1 MNTTVVNNSGCV
13 HLDVSIWSARAR
25 LRREDIPDADK
36 LPPEDLAT
44 MGSKRLFDPAK
55 MRIFNTL
62 KARAL
67 CGLDK
72 MGVRFL
78 GGWLMHEDKMDKANQ
93 MLEGVASEFNAAVQD
108 FLASYDAETEEWL
121 KAFPQWAGILRN
133 ALPSKDALRG
143 KFKFHWQLFKVEPI
157 AVATT
162 SNGNNLGATIGCL
175 GDTAL
180 EEVAGMIRD
189 IYEEVFKGKAT
200 VTRKSLRPVRTVLQK
215 LDGLS
220 YLHSDVGAAH
230 AFLRDAFMSV
240 DDTEKLKNPDIV
252 RMFSGLLSAMSSAE
266 AIKALC
272 ARRQTEQK
280 TDVLSMFDAATGRRE
295 EPAVPVEPDEMND
308 LLEKFKATA
317 GIINA
322 RGLF

>member
-1 MNTTVVNNSGCV
+1 
-13 HLDVSIWSARAR
+13 
-25 LRREDIPDADK
+25 
-36 LPPEDLAT
+36 
-44 MGSKRLFDPAK
+44 
-55 MRIFNTL
+55 
-62 KARAL
+62 
-67 CGLDK
+67 
-72 MGVRFL
+72 
-78 GGWLMHEDKMDKANQ
+78 
-93 MLEGVASEFNAAVQD
+93 
-108 FLASYDAETEEWL
+108 
-121 KAFPQWAGILRN
+121 
-133 ALPSKDALRG
+133 
-143 KFKFHWQLFKVEPI
+143 
-157 AVATT
+157 
-162 SNGNNLGATIGCL
+162 
-175 GDTAL
+175 
-180 EEVAGMIRD
+180 MIRD

-220 YLHSDVGAAH
+220 YLHPDVGAAH

-295 EPAVPVEPDEMND
+295 EPATPVEPDEMND